1 MSKQFCVTKLIGIFV
16 LGWKSTR
23 NLKLKIQLSLKWMYF
38 FSFFGIKRLKQEIEI
53 YMHWI
58 LWWKYLT
65 INRWDRVG
73 KAISEYGFGLEIV
86 WSRPEIKKA
95 HQAHRLYGDGIFVLL
110 LRFHRVESTLSATNR
125 AANNASFQSF
135 VARTARLQ
143 SANLGFLTLS
153 KFEGKKASHPPVS
166 GPKSL
171 IGKWLPS

>member
-1 MSKQFCVTKLIGIFV
+1 MDV
-16 LGWKSTR
+16 LFLFFWYQTIKTR
-23 NLKLKIQLSLKWMYF
+23 NWNLYALNFMMKISYHKSLRSWF
-38 FSFFGIKRLKQEIEI
+38 
-53 YMHWI
+53 
-58 LWWKYLT
+58 
-65 INRWDRVG
+65 G